1 MKQQTTTENF
11 VPFLALFEETIL
23 ASTVNEGVTLY
34 SRVPQETTDDD

>member
-23 ASTVNEGVTLY
+23 SSIVNEGKTLY
-34 SRVPQETTDDD
+34 TAVAQETTDDD